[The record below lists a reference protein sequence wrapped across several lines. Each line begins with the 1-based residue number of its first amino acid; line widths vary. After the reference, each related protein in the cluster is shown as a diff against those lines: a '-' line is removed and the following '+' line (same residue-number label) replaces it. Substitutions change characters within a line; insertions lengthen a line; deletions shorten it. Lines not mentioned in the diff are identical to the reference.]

1 MEFYNR
7 EKELRDLLNMINQD
21 PNLITFIYGPI
32 NSGKTV
38 LMYHLVNEILPK
50 QEEKYATFYI
60 NLRGY
65 SITKQEEFLKVLFEV
80 CDEDSFKKKF
90 DGILKGL
97 EKYHKAIPVIRRIWR
112 EFFYGEKSFDAFKHV
127 EDFLQELNDKGLK
140 PIIIFDELQ
149 VIKDIKIN
157 ELLIYRVFNLFIRL
171 TKELKL
177 CHVFAITSDSTFI
190 EKIYNEAMLQD
201 RAKYYLVDDFDR
213 EIVENLL
220 RDKGFSDEEINLVWN
235 YFGGKPIYLV
245 EAIQS
250 KNMGKNIKEEVERML
265 KLREVQIRDR
275 IEVLKFVEKHVRIEG
290 KEIVVDRN
298 RLLNLLS
305 RFKHEE
311 IIPYE
316 GISPELL
323 YLIENNIL
331 FLDPV
336 NNIVKP
342 QSKLN
347 LLAIRNLLKE
357 FNI

>member
-1 MEFYNR
+1 MEFFNR
-7 EKELRDLLNMINQD
+7 EKEINDLLNMIKQE
-21 PNLITFIYGPI
+21 PNMITFIYGPI

-38 LMYHLVNEILPK
+38 LIQHLVENVLSKE
-50 QEEKYATFYI
+50 YVAFYI
-60 NLRGY
+60 NLRGEEV
-65 SITKQEEFLKVLFEV
+65 TREEEFYEILFETYEERG
-80 CDEDSFKKKF
+80 DFFDRIISRLPKISF
-90 DGILKGL
+90 GIPIPFGTFRLMFEKREKDYRGVFRYIIKTLQKLK
-97 EKYHKAIPVIRRIWR
+97 EKG
-112 EFFYGEKSFDAFKHV
+112 F
-127 EDFLQELNDKGLK
+127 K

-149 VIKDIKIN
+149 VIKNIKVN
-157 ELLIYRVFNLFIRL
+157 EPLIYRVFNLFIRL

-190 EKIYNEAMLQD
+190 ERIYNEAMLQD
-201 RAKYYLVDDFDR
+201 RARYYLVDDFDK
-213 EIVENLL
+213 ETVEKIL
-220 RDKGFSDEEINLVWN
+220 RSKGFNDEEIDIVWE

-245 EAIQS
+245 EAIQA
-250 KNMGKNIKEEVERML
+250 KEMGRDIKKEVEKML
-265 KLREVQIRDR
+265 KLKVVQIRDR
-275 IEVLKFVEKHVRIEG
+275 IEVLKFVEKRVRIEG
-290 KEIVVDRN
+290 KEIVVNRN

-342 QSKLN
+342 QSKLI
-347 LLAIRNLLKE
+347 LKAIRNLMK
-357 FNI
+357 

>member
-7 EKELRDLLNMINQD
+7 EKEIRDLLNMIRQE

-38 LMYHLVNEILPK
+38 LMYHLVNEVLPR
-50 QEEKYATFYI
+50 EYAAFYI

-65 SITKQEEFLKVLFEV
+65 AVTKQDEFLKVLFEV
-80 CDEDSFKKKF
+80 YDEDSFKKKF
-90 DGILKGL
+90 DRILKGM
-97 EKYHKAIPVIRRIWR
+97 EKYHKAIPVIRSIWR

-127 EDFLQELNDKGLK
+127 ENFLQELYDKGLK

-149 VIKDIKIN
+149 VIKDIKIDN
-157 ELLIYRVFNLFIRL
+157 FLIYRLFNLFIRL

-190 EKIYNEAMLQD
+190 ERIYNEAMLQD
-201 RAKYYLVDDFDR
+201 RARYYLVDDFDK
-213 EIVENLL
+213 ETVEKIL
-220 RDKGFSDEEINLVWN
+220 RSKGFNDEEIDIVWE

-245 EAIQS
+245 EAIQA
-250 KNMGKNIKEEVERML
+250 KEMGRDIKKEVEKML
-265 KLREVQIRDR
+265 KLKVVQIRDR
-275 IEVLKFVEKHVRIEG
+275 IEVLKFVEKRVRIEG
-290 KEIVVDRN
+290 KEIVVNRN

-342 QSKLN
+342 QSKLI
-347 LLAIRNLLKE
+347 LKAIRNLMK
-357 FNI
+357 